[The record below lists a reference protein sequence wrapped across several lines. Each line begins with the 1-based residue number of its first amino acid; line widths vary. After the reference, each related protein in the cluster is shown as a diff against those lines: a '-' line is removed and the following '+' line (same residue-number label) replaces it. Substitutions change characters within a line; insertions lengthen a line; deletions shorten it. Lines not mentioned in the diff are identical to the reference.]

1 MCHGLPKQQMFI
13 TLQEIPDAE
22 PKGSLSVITMFTTG
36 KQHITGTLCT
46 EMSTALR
53 T

>member
-1 MCHGLPKQQMFI
+1 MFI
-13 TLQEIPDAE
+13 HFKEIPDAE
-22 PKGSLSVITMFTTG
+22 PKESLWVITKFTTG

-46 EMSTALR
+46 EMSTASR